1 MNTTTI
7 SEIELERLKKVSD
20 KYEKILARST
30 NYKKENKEYTV
41 KYNREY
47 HARRMLDPEF
57 KKQHNESIAKS
68 SKKRR
73 ELNKLE
79 NPPPVRPKTKKHIF
93 VSDAIVDVV

>member
-1 MNTTTI
+1 MNI
-7 SEIELERLKKVSD
+7 SEIELERLKEVSA
-20 KYEKILARST
+20 KYEKVLARSA

-47 HARRMLDPEF
+47 HARRMLEPEF
-57 KKQHNESIAKS
+57 RKQHNESIAKS
-68 SKKRR
+68 AKKRR

-93 VSDAIVDVV
+93 DSDIITESV